1 MIIKNQDKIA
11 EISHLIPPNLNMFG
25 VSAEQNDKVLRK
37 IYGLQLKK
45 MRLMRGYTQT
55 RVAKAINVTFQQ
67 IQKYEKGV
75 NAVSIMNELKLAEF
89 LKCDRNYF
97 VQPITENGYK
107 FLSKSE
113 IHKMRERENGS
124 YQK

>member
-11 EISHLIPPNLNMFG
+11 EISFLIPPALNMFG
-25 VSAEQNDKVLRK
+25 VSDDQNEKVLRK

-55 RVAKAINVTFQQ
+55 KVAKAINCTFQQ

-75 NAVSIMNELKLAEF
+75 NAVPKVKELKLAEF
-89 LKCDRNYF
+89 FDCDVDYF
-97 VQPITENGYK
+97 VQPLTENNLK
-107 FLSKSE
+107 FINK
-113 IHKMRERENGS
+113 RERNS
-124 YQK
+124 YVNNQE